1 VPCQPVNRLT
11 LVPIRRR
18 QARVVEWPDQPHG
31 ELSEDAEDAMD
42 ISLSEEQELLQGSA
56 RDFLQ
61 QECPIRLV
69 RAMEDDAQGYDL
81 PLWKQMGDLGWLG
94 LVLPEEY
101 GGTGGTMMDLVVLLE
116 EFGRALVP
124 GPFIPTVI
132 QVGLPIV
139 WAGSDQQKRDYLP
152 KLIQGELIGTMAWHE
167 PSATSAPW
175 GIEAMATAQ
184 GEGYVLNGT
193 KLYVPYAHVADY
205 LLTVARTGGGGTPAD
220 GITLFLVDAKSP
232 GVTITKLRTIA
243 DDHQCEVVLK
253 DVRVPHRQVLGE
265 VGKGW
270 PLVERIRGYGAVAK
284 CAEMVGIAQ
293 QAFEISL
300 NYAKTRVQFGR
311 PIGSFQ
317 VIKHK
322 LANMVIDVDGSRYVT
337 YRAAWLLSE
346 GLPAGQEIA
355 VAKAWTNE
363 ACRRVVRE
371 AQQVHGG
378 IGYTKEY
385 DLQLYTRRAKAAE
398 IVFDGSDTH
407 REAVATSLDL

>member
-1 VPCQPVNRLT
+1 
-11 LVPIRRR
+11 
-18 QARVVEWPDQPHG
+18 
-31 ELSEDAEDAMD
+31 MD

-69 RAMEDDAQGYDL
+69 RAMETDDMGYD
-81 PLWKQMGDLGWLG
+81 PNLWRQMADLGWLG

-101 GGTGGTMMDLVVLLE
+101 GGSGGTMMDLVVLLE

-124 GPFIPTVI
+124 GPFVPTAVL
-132 QVGLPIV
+132 VGLPLL
-139 WAGSDQQKRDYLP
+139 WAGTDQQKRTYLP
-152 KLIQGELIGTMAWHE
+152 KLARGELIGTLAWYE
-167 PSATSAPW
+167 PSATSQP
-175 GIEAMATAQ
+175 GGVETTADPQ
-184 GEGYVLNGT
+184 GDDYVLSGT
-193 KLYVPYAHVADY
+193 KLYVPYAHVADH
-205 LLTVARTGGGGTPAD
+205 LLTVARTGTGAAPAD

-232 GVTITKLRTIA
+232 GVTITKLETIA
-243 DDHQCEVVLK
+243 DDHQCEVVLNH
-253 DVRVPHRQVLGE
+253 VSVPRRQVLGE
-265 VGKGW
+265 PGKGW
-270 PLVERIRGYGAVAK
+270 ALIERVRQYGAVAK

-317 VIKHK
+317 AIKHK

-337 YRAAWLLSE
+337 YRAAWLLGE

-355 VAKAWTNE
+355 AAKSWTNE
-363 ACRRVVRE
+363 ACRRVVKE
-371 AQQVHGG
+371 GQQVHGG

-398 IVFDGSDTH
+398 IAFDDSDVH
-407 REAVATSLDL
+407 REAVAAYLGL

>member
-1 VPCQPVNRLT
+1 
-11 LVPIRRR
+11 
-18 QARVVEWPDQPHG
+18 
-31 ELSEDAEDAMD
+31 MD

-69 RAMEDDAQGYDL
+69 RAMEEDDRGFDFN
-81 PLWKQMGDLGWLG
+81 LWKQMGALGWLG

-101 GGTGGTMMDLVVLLE
+101 GGSQATMMDLVVLLE

-124 GPFIPTVI
+124 GPFVPTVV
-132 QVGLPIV
+132 QVGLPV
-139 WAGSDQQKRDYLP
+139 LWAGSEAQKRDYLP
-152 KLIQGELIGTMAWHE
+152 KLAQGELIGTVAWHE
-167 PSATSAPW
+167 PSATSQPS
-175 GIEAMATAQ
+175 GIETSATPQ
-184 GEGYVLNGT
+184 DDYYVLQGT
-193 KLYVPYAHVADY
+193 KLCVSYAHVADC
-205 LLTVARTGGGGTPAD
+205 LLIVARTAPGGATPAE

-232 GVTITKLRTIA
+232 GLAITQLRTIA
-243 DDHQCEVVLK
+243 DDHQCEVVLN
-253 DVRVPHRQVLGE
+253 DVRVPRSQVLGE
-265 VGKGW
+265 PGRGW
-270 PLVERIRGYGAVAK
+270 ALVEQMSQYGAVAK

-317 VIKHK
+317 AIKHK

-337 YRAAWLLSE
+337 YHAAWLLSE
-346 GLPAGQEIA
+346 GLPASQAIA

-363 ACRRVVRE
+363 ACRRVVKD

-398 IVFDGSDTH
+398 IAFDDSDIH
-407 REAVATSLDL
+407 REALATSLGL

>member
-1 VPCQPVNRLT
+1 MNSPR
-11 LVPIRRR
+11 
-18 QARVVEWPDQPHG
+18 AESG
-31 ELSEDAEDAMD
+31 EAAEDAMD

-69 RAMEDDAQGYDL
+69 RAMEDDERGYDMA
-81 PLWKQMGDLGWLG
+81 LWKQMGDLGWLG

-139 WAGSDQQKRDYLP
+139 WAGNDQQKRDYLT

-167 PSATSAPW
+167 PNATSQAW
-175 GIEAMATAQ
+175 GIEATATLH
-184 GEGYVLNGT
+184 GDDYVLNGT
-193 KLYVPYAHVADY
+193 KLCVPYGHVADY
-205 LLTVARTGGGGTPAD
+205 LLVAVRTATGATPAD
-220 GITLFLVDAKSP
+220 GITLLLVDAKSP
-232 GVTITKLRTIA
+232 GIAITKLGTIA
-243 DDHQCEVVLK
+243 DDHQCEVLLQ
-253 DVRVPHRQVLGE
+253 DVHVPRRQVLGE
-265 VGKGW
+265 VRKGW
-270 PLVERIRGYGAVAK
+270 SLVEQIAGCGAVAK

-337 YRAAWLLSE
+337 YRAAWSLSE

-363 ACRRVVRE
+363 ACRRVVRD

-398 IVFDGSDTH
+398 IAFDDSDTH
-407 REAVATSLDL
+407 REAVATSLGL

>member
-1 VPCQPVNRLT
+1 
-11 LVPIRRR
+11 
-18 QARVVEWPDQPHG
+18 
-31 ELSEDAEDAMD
+31 MD

-69 RAMEDDAQGYDL
+69 RAMEADDMGYD
-81 PLWKQMGDLGWLG
+81 PNLWRQMADLGWLG

-101 GGTGGTMMDLVVLLE
+101 GGSGGTMMDLVVLLE
-116 EFGRALVP
+116 EFGRSLVP
-124 GPFIPTVI
+124 GPFVPTAVL
-132 QVGLPIV
+132 VGLPLL
-139 WAGSDQQKRDYLP
+139 WAGTDQQKRTYLP
-152 KLIQGELIGTMAWHE
+152 KLAQGELIGTVAWYE
-167 PSATSAPW
+167 PSATGQPG
-175 GIEAMATAQ
+175 GIETTANPQ
-184 GEGYVLNGT
+184 GNDYVLNGT

-205 LLTVARTGGGGTPAD
+205 LLTVARTGTGATPAD

-232 GVTITKLRTIA
+232 GIAIAKLGTIA
-243 DDHQCEVVLK
+243 DDHQCEVVLNNT
-253 DVRVPHRQVLGE
+253 RVPHHQVLGE
-265 VGKGW
+265 PGKGW
-270 PLVERIRGYGAVAK
+270 ALIEQVRQYGAVAK

-300 NYAKTRVQFGR
+300 SYAKTRVQFGR

-317 VIKHK
+317 AIKHK

-337 YRAAWLLSE
+337 YRAAWLLGE

-355 VAKAWTNE
+355 AAKAWTNE
-363 ACRRVVRE
+363 ACRRVVKE
-371 AQQVHGG
+371 GQQVHGG

-398 IVFDGSDTH
+398 IAFDDSDVH
-407 REAVATSLDL
+407 REAVAAYLGL

>member
-1 VPCQPVNRLT
+1 
-11 LVPIRRR
+11 
-18 QARVVEWPDQPHG
+18 
-31 ELSEDAEDAMD
+31 
-42 ISLSEEQELLQGSA
+42 
-56 RDFLQ
+56 
-61 QECPIRLV
+61 
-69 RAMEDDAQGYDL
+69 
-81 PLWKQMGDLGWLG
+81 
-94 LVLPEEY
+94 
-101 GGTGGTMMDLVVLLE
+101 
-116 EFGRALVP
+116 
-124 GPFIPTVI
+124 
-132 QVGLPIV
+132 
-139 WAGSDQQKRDYLP
+139 
-152 KLIQGELIGTMAWHE
+152 
-167 PSATSAPW
+167 
-175 GIEAMATAQ
+175 
-184 GEGYVLNGT
+184 
-193 KLYVPYAHVADY
+193 LYVPYAHVADY

-270 PLVERIRGYGAVAK
+270 PLVEHIRGYGAVAK

>member
-1 VPCQPVNRLT
+1 
-11 LVPIRRR
+11 
-18 QARVVEWPDQPHG
+18 
-31 ELSEDAEDAMD
+31 MD

-69 RAMEDDAQGYDL
+69 RAMEDDEQGYDL
-81 PLWKQMGDLGWLG
+81 SLWKQMADLGWLG
-94 LVLPEEY
+94 LVLPEEH
-101 GGTGGTMMDLVVLLE
+101 GGAGGTMMDLAVLLE

-124 GPFIPTVI
+124 GPFIPTVV
-132 QVGLPIV
+132 QTGLPLV
-139 WAGSDQQKRDYLP
+139 WAGSDQQRRDYLP
-152 KLIQGELIGTMAWHE
+152 RLIQGERIGTMAWHE

-175 GIEAMATAQ
+175 GIETMATAQ
-184 GEGYVLNGT
+184 GEDYLLSGT
-193 KLYVPYAHVADY
+193 KLWVPYAHVADY
-205 LLTVARTGGGGTPAD
+205 LLTVARTAKGATPAD

-232 GVTITKLRTIA
+232 GVTITKLGTIA
-243 DDHQCEVVLK
+243 DDHQCEVLLQ
-253 DVRVPHRQVLGE
+253 DVQVSRRQVLGE
-265 VGKGW
+265 IGRGW
-270 PLVERIRGYGAVAK
+270 PLVEQIRRYGAVAK

-346 GLPAGQEIA
+346 GLPAAQEVA

-398 IVFDGSDTH
+398 IAFDGSDTH